1 MPLLHM
7 WTLSVE
13 EQFYIIF
20 PLVAFFIYKFFKKGY
35 RIPISLFLLLSLFL
49 NSINQTNDKFY
60 FLQLRA
66 WEFLL
71 GVMIMFGV
79 TFKTAH

>member
-60 FLQLRA
+60 FLQFSS
-66 WEFLL
+66 EFY
-71 GVMIMFGV
+71 
-79 TFKTAH
+79 